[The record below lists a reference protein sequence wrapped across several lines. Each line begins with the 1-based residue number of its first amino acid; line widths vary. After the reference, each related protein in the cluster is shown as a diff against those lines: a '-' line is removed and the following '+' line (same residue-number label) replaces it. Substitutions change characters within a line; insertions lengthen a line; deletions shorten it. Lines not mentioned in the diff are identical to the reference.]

1 MPTNRLTQPKS
12 LDDMLLY
19 VLWQLQAAARRPV
32 VRLCEAE
39 FGITRREWR
48 MLAQLADSEGMPSSA
63 LAERAAL
70 DRAQTSRA
78 VGGLVGKR
86 LLARTPR
93 PGDRREVL
101 LHLTDEGRAVYNA
114 LLPRIAAI
122 NRDLLSVLAPAE
134 VEVLD
139 GLLRRL
145 NAQALR
151 VGAVGDDVVP
161 KFE

>member
-1 MPTNRLTQPKS
+1 MKPFFYLLAALAFLPATASATNRL
-12 LDDMLLY
+12 
-19 VLWQLQAAARRPV
+19 
-32 VRLCEAE
+32 E
-39 FGITRREWR
+39 
-48 MLAQLADSEGMPSSA
+48 
-63 LAERAAL
+63 
-70 DRAQTSRA
+70 
-78 VGGLVGKR
+78 
-86 LLARTPR
+86 
-93 PGDRREVL
+93 
-101 LHLTDEGRAVYNA
+101 EGRAVYNA

-122 NRDLLSVLAPAE
+122 NRELLSVLAPAE